1 MQLKDLKDKILKKEY
16 ISFPLIFVSNGDNF
30 IIKQYLNAIAQN
42 QHLTILNI
50 NSLKELDDITSS
62 MFFENDDLFV
72 YNVSQDISLSKKDF
86 QKGNVIIIAGKDIK
100 ETDIDVVKFDTIE
113 NWMIDDYACTLLPGV
128 LKQEVQWLRK
138 VCNYNIYRVDL
149 ECSKINCFEKKDQQ
163 KIFELINKE
172 NGYSDLSDLNIFNLS
187 NAIIKKDIIAIKN
200 IVRDIDNIDIE
211 AVGLVTILLKQ
222 FLNIINIQLNKKANA
237 ASLGMSEKQ
246 FRAISYNCNKYST
259 NKIMNIYQFLN
270 NLDYK
275 LKSGLL
281 DTSNKDLIQYILNNI
296 LDF

>member
-1 MQLKDLKDKILKKEY
+1 MQLRELKERINKKES
-16 ISFPLIFVSNGDNF
+16 IPFPLIFLASNNDF
-30 IIKQYLNAIAQN
+30 LIHQYLYSIAKN
-42 QHLTILNI
+42 LSLNI
-50 NSLKELDDITSS
+50 VSICSLKELDDITSS
-62 MFFENDDLFV
+62 VFYENNDLFV
-72 YNVSQDISLSKKDF
+72 FKADKDMLIK
-86 QKGNVIIIAGKDIK
+86 QEDIK
-100 ETDIDVVKFDTIE
+100 NNKVILLSENQIKGSDIDIVKFDKLE
-113 NWMIDDYACTLLPGV
+113 NWMIEDYAKTLLPG
-128 LKQEVQWLRK
+128 LTIQETNWLCK
-138 VCNYNIYRVDL
+138 ICNYNVERVDI
-149 ECSKINCFEKKDQQ
+149 ECQKLSLFDKKEQES
-163 KIFELINKE
+163 IFELINKE
-172 NGYSDLSDLNIFNLS
+172 NGYCDLNDLNIFNLT

-281 DTSNKDLIQYILNNI
+281 DINNKDLIQYIVNNI

>member
-1 MQLKDLKDKILKKEY
+1 MQLRDLKDKILKKEY
-16 ISFPLIFVSNGDNF
+16 ISFPLIFLSNGDDF

-62 MFFENDDLFV
+62 MFFENNDLFV

-86 QKGNVIIIAGKDIK
+86 QKGNVIIIANKDIK
-100 ETDIDVVKFDTIE
+100 ETDIDAVKFDTIE

-128 LKQEVQWLRK
+128 LKQEVQWLCK

-200 IVRDIDNIDIE
+200 IVRDIENIDIE

-246 FRAISYNCNKYST
+246 FRAISYNCNKYNT

-281 DTSNKDLIQYILNNI
+281 DISNKDLIQYILNNI

>member
-1 MQLKDLKDKILKKEY
+1 MQLRDLKDKILKKEY
-16 ISFPLIFVSNGDNF
+16 ISFPLIFMSNGDDF

-62 MFFENDDLFV
+62 MFFENNDLFV

-86 QKGNVIIIAGKDIK
+86 QKGNVIIIANKDIK
-100 ETDIDVVKFDTIE
+100 ETDIDAVKFDTIE

-128 LKQEVQWLRK
+128 LKQEVQWLCK

-200 IVRDIDNIDIE
+200 IVRDIENIDIE

-246 FRAISYNCNKYST
+246 FRAISYNCNKYNT

-281 DTSNKDLIQYILNNI
+281 DISNKDLIQYILNNI

>member
-16 ISFPLIFVSNGDNF
+16 ISFPLIFVSSGDDF

-42 QHLTILNI
+42 QHLTLINI
-50 NSLKELDDITSS
+50 NSVKELDDITSS
-62 MFFENDDLFV
+62 MFFENNDLFV
-72 YNVSQDISLSKKDF
+72 YNVSQDTPLSKKDF
-86 QKGNVIIIAGKDIK
+86 QKGNVILIANKAIK

-128 LKQEVQWLRK
+128 LKQEVQWLCK

-163 KIFELINKE
+163 EIFELINKE

-246 FRAISYNCNKYST
+246 FRAISYNCNKYNT
-259 NKIMNIYQFLN
+259 DKIMNIYQFLN

-281 DTSNKDLIQYILNNI
+281 DISNKDLIQYILNNI